1 MSARLQGKSAVVTG
15 AAGGLGSAIARR
27 LASEGVRVL
36 LTDVADGSALAAEIG
51 GLFQRH
57 DVSQESEWASVTALA
72 LKEFGGIDILV
83 NAAGIEGDLTQ
94 GGLATSYAEFRRVC
108 AINLDG
114 TFLGCMAVMPHMVE
128 AGHGSIINFSSIVS
142 FMGTPSALAYGASK
156 AGVEQLS
163 RSLALIGAENGKR
176 VRVNSIHPG
185 VIATRMTDAII
196 DTFAASA
203 GIPFAQAE
211 AAINSAVPMRA
222 RGEPED
228 VAAMVAFLA
237 SDEAAYVTGSA
248 FRVDGGWSVT
258 SAG

>member
-1 MSARLQGKSAVVTG
+1 MQTKPFRIGTRGSPLALAQAHETRARLMAAHGLPEDMFEIVVLSTKG
-15 AAGGLGSAIARR
+15 DRI
-27 LASEGVRVL
+27 
-36 LTDVADGSALAAEIG
+36 TD
-51 GLFQRH
+51 
-57 DVSQESEWASVTALA
+57 
-72 LKEFGGIDILV
+72 
-83 NAAGIEGDLTQ
+83 
-94 GGLATSYAEFRRVC
+94 
-108 AINLDG
+108 
-114 TFLGCMAVMPHMVE
+114 
-128 AGHGSIINFSSIVS
+128 
-142 FMGTPSALAYGASK
+142 
-156 AGVEQLS
+156 
-163 RSLALIGAENGKR
+163 RSLALIGTENGKR

-211 AAINSAVPMRA
+211 AAVNSAVPMRA